1 MIIRKLLKS
10 KFIMYLIGHWLYEV
24 NYFLSAAE
32 ARRVAVVAMYNSDGS
47 DSIVSPRKYSGN
59 GSRGDTGLEWYVDR
73 KHPVLQMNQLASSS
87 NLAINETSLE
97 TKKIGNN
104 VVTTAVNTT
113 TAATSTAGG
122 NGKSAR
128 RDYLKNKKARKR
140 KRKKLAKSKQ
150 PFCLK
155 ATVENFSTFCAQT
168 SLHGWQYIAQKHT
181 STPKHIFWAVIVSM
195 SMATA
200 ALFLYYNTVDYFNA
214 TVSLSEIFFM
224 PDPQETAMLCLN
236 A

>member
-1 MIIRKLLKS
+1 
-10 KFIMYLIGHWLYEV
+10 
-24 NYFLSAAE
+24 
-32 ARRVAVVAMYNSDGS
+32 MYNSDGS
-47 DSIVSPRKYSGN
+47 DSISASPRNFNGN
-59 GSRGDTGLEWYVDR
+59 GSRVDSGLEWYPDS
-73 KHPVLQMNQLASSS
+73 KHSVLQMNQLTSSTVGPG
-87 NLAINETSLE
+87 NETNLE
-97 TKKIGNN
+97 TRKVGNN
-104 VVTTAVNTT
+104 VVTTTVNTT
-113 TAATSTAGG
+113 TAQTSTGSG
-122 NGKSAR
+122 NGKSSR

-140 KRKKLAKSKQ
+140 KRKRLAKRKQ

-214 TVSLSEIFFM
+214 TVGCISN
-224 PDPQETAMLCLN
+224 Q
-236 A
+236 

>member
-1 MIIRKLLKS
+1 MKS
-10 KFIMYLIGHWLYEV
+10 IV
-24 NYFLSAAE
+24 
-32 ARRVAVVAMYNSDGS
+32 MYNSDGS
-47 DSIVSPRKYSGN
+47 DSIAASPRNFNGN
-59 GSRGDTGLEWYVDR
+59 GSRVDSGLEWYSDS
-73 KHPVLQMNQLASSS
+73 KHHPVLQMNQLTPG
-87 NLAINETSLE
+87 NETSLE
-97 TKKIGNN
+97 TRKVGNN
-104 VVTTAVNTT
+104 VVTTTVNTT
-113 TAATSTAGG
+113 TATTNTGSGNG
-122 NGKSAR
+122 NGKSSR

-140 KRKKLAKSKQ
+140 KRKRLAKRKQ

-214 TVSLSEIFFM
+214 TVS
-224 PDPQETAMLCLN
+224 
-236 A
+236 